1 MYASFDIF
9 ICKPYSC
16 DFTTAHLEC
25 DVNFSLFKFLVPF
38 DTVCGL
44 IVLFDTIHKS
54 YCTIYLTFS
63 FFFFFSTIFLT
74 KSFQF

>member
-25 DVNFSLFKFLVPF
+25 DVNFSLFKFLVSSG
-38 DTVCGL
+38 TVW
-44 IVLFDTIHKS
+44 S
-54 YCTIYLTFS
+54 YCTFWYYSWVLLYYLTNF
-63 FFFFFSTIFLT
+63 
-74 KSFQF
+74 